1 MLVDFRGLLIAAV
14 LAAACVGPTY
24 AQSAAETRV
33 AEQARYWEN
42 RGRFDLAREAW
53 QKLLQSDPENPAALA
68 GLGGM
73 EARAGRLG
81 VAQQYLDQLSS
92 SHPNHSGAR
101 ELQSAIAQS
110 AVDQQRLNQA
120 RQLAQDGQYDESVQA
135 YRDAFGDVS
144 PDGRLALEYYQ
155 TLAGAT
161 NGWGEA
167 RNGLAE
173 LAKTYPDQPVYQLA
187 LAQHLTYREE
197 TRRQGISDL
206 AQLVDNAVVAEQAK
220 AGWRQALVWLTPKAG
235 DERYYRAFLNRFG
248 QDSEISQRL
257 ASLDRPSSRKFC
269 ARNRAARMPS
279 VVSASSCCARNS
291 FRKPPSIW
299 SAQRQRIRAAVTG
312 GPRPWTAPGS
322 G

>member
-92 SHPNHSGAR
+92 SHPNHSGVR

-120 RQLAQDGQYDESVQA
+120 RQLA
-135 YRDAFGDVS
+135 
-144 PDGRLALEYYQ
+144 
-155 TLAGAT
+155 LAG
-161 NGWGEA
+161 
-167 RNGLAE
+167 
-173 LAKTYPDQPVYQLA
+173 
-187 LAQHLTYREE
+187 
-197 TRRQGISDL
+197 
-206 AQLVDNAVVAEQAK
+206 
-220 AGWRQALVWLTPKAG
+220 TPLPTPHRG
-235 DERYYRAFLNRFG
+235 NRFG
-248 QDSEISQRL
+248 ECWQE
-257 ASLDRPSSRKFC
+257 LDPRADRGTEAFPS
-269 ARNRAARMPS
+269 
-279 VVSASSCCARNS
+279 
-291 FRKPPSIW
+291 
-299 SAQRQRIRAAVTG
+299 
-312 GPRPWTAPGS
+312 
-322 G
+322 